1 MGVAVLGLVGDG
13 AGHRVVGVLDGAG
26 GESLEHA
33 FHVLLQPGSASL
45 MTMAAVV
52 CREKISAVPASMLD
66 SRTASSTCGVTSTS
80 SNGFADS
87 TFRVTVQTFT
97 CPVACVD

>member
-1 MGVAVLGLVGDG
+1 M
-13 AGHRVVGVLDGAG
+13 
-26 GESLEHA
+26 SCCS
-33 FHVLLQPGSASL
+33 PGSASL